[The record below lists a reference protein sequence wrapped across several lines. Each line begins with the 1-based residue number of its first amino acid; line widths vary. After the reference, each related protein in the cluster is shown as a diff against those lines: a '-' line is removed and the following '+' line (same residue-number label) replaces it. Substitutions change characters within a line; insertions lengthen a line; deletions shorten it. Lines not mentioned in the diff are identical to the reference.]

1 MNYPHAAPHAAFH
14 ITLMF
19 ALTLNAG
26 CASTSTQADRGEPSP
41 AQENEPLAAGPRVP
55 TNAVAAT
62 SERSPASMS
71 ESAVAPGPMTD
82 AAAAPASDGSGT
94 APIKRRSDELLVR
107 NDGRPSW
114 WFADTVRTDDRV
126 LLCAEALGPE
136 MMDARRSAVE
146 SARQK
151 MRDTLGLARDAS
163 IPDEHI
169 EHAWVWP
176 LPNASVP
183 EARYAAYVKISSRR
197 YR

>member
-1 MNYPHAAPHAAFH
+1 MKYPYAALYAAPL
-14 ITLMF
+14 ITLVL
-19 ALTLNAG
+19 ALAMNPG
-26 CASTSTQADRGEPSP
+26 CASTSTRADRGEPSP
-41 AQENEPLAAGPRVP
+41 AQESEPLAAGPRVP

-62 SERSPASMS
+62 SERAPASAS
-71 ESAVAPGPMTD
+71 DSAAAPGPLTD
-82 AAAAPASDGSGT
+82 AAGAPASDGSGI

-107 NDGRPSW
+107 GDGRPSW

-126 LLCAEALGPE
+126 LLCAEALGPD